1 MKRGQQWLPQN
12 PLPHHPHSP
21 PLTGGAVLLAG
32 APAST
37 AVTATAASAT
47 SATGLDAGRPGL
59 DGAGPTGGWWG
70 HSLGVGGG
78 GTRIVARSWAGLG
91 AQSTWGCCRDW
102 GPIVARGGAQGR
114 GSRWGAGRIAGRH
127 SWGLRVLTA
136 VDRLGAVFG
145 GRLQMGERI
154 GSGLSGL
161 AGLPSLPHTPPRD
174 PGDDL
179 TRPHGFSCH
188 LHA

>member
-1 MKRGQQWLPQN
+1 M
-12 PLPHHPHSP
+12 
-21 PLTGGAVLLAG
+21 
-32 APAST
+32 
-37 AVTATAASAT
+37 
-47 SATGLDAGRPGL
+47 
-59 DGAGPTGGWWG
+59 
-70 HSLGVGGG
+70 
-78 GTRIVARSWAGLG
+78 ARSWAGLG
-91 AQSTWGCCRDW
+91 AQSTWGCCRDR

-114 GSRWGAGRIAGRH
+114 GSRWGAGRIARRH

-145 GRLQMGERI
+145 GRLQVGERI